1 MHSNATQLSYRQTNA
16 FSRIAVDYAEQSES
30 LQPFYTYAPTLDGIK
45 KAIEARKDF
54 PTNRKVLM
62 QELTKQYASITST
75 TAVQQNINALLQENT
90 FTVTTAHQNNIFTG
104 PLYFIYKI
112 LHAIKLAAHLKEVM
126 PENNFV
132 PVYYIGSEDA
142 DLDELNH
149 IQLDGK
155 KMIWATNQTGAVG
168 RMKIDKGL
176 LQLIT
181 EIDGQL
187 SVLPYG
193 KEVVELLKSC
203 YQNGDDIQTATFKIV
218 NELFGR
224 FGLLVLLPDNSEL
237 KRLALPVFKD
247 ELLHQ
252 HASGIVGKTSAKLGE
267 LYKVQAHP
275 REINLFYLKDAS
287 RERIET
293 DGDGYK
299 VVNTS
304 LTFTREAILAELEQ
318 YPERFSPNVI
328 LRGIYQETILPNI
341 AFIGGGGEL
350 AYWLELKELFVHYKV
365 PYPVQLLRNSFLLL
379 ENRWAVTIQK
389 LGFSI
394 NDFFSGEDELI
405 SRYVKRE
412 TDKKLSVEE
421 VLATAEHMYD
431 TIKQQ
436 AANVDSTLEK
446 HVDALKTKTVYR
458 LQQLE
463 KKMLRAEKRKFE
475 DQQRQIQT
483 IRKQLFP
490 ANGLQERADNIFY
503 FYAKWGTAVI
513 DSIYQHSPALDPQF
527 VVIEIAE

>member
-1 MHSNATQLSYRQTNA
+1 MHTNATQLPYRQTNA

-30 LQPFYTYAPTLDGIK
+30 LQPFYTHAPTFAGIQ
-45 KAIEARKDF
+45 KAIDARKNFTTD
-54 PTNRKVLM
+54 RKVLVE
-62 QELTKQYASITST
+62 ELSKQYAVVTST
-75 TAVQQNINALLQENT
+75 DAVQQNIAALANENT

-112 LHAIKLAAHLKEVM
+112 LHAVKLAAYLKEKM

-149 IQLDGK
+149 IKLDGK
-155 KMIWATNQTGAVG
+155 KMVWATNQTGAVG
-168 RMKIDKGL
+168 RMKIDKEL
-176 LQLIT
+176 LQLIN
-181 EIDGQL
+181 EMDGQL

-193 KEVVELLKSC
+193 KETIALLKSC
-203 YQNGDDIQTATFKIV
+203 YQNSDNIQTATFKIV

-224 FGLLVLLPDNSEL
+224 FGLLVLLPDNREL
-237 KRLALPVFKD
+237 KRLATSVFKD

-252 HASGIVGKTSAKLGE
+252 HASGIVEKTSAKLGE
-267 LYKVQAHP
+267 LYKVQAYP
-275 REINLFYLKDAS
+275 REINLFYLKDAI

-304 LTFTREAILAELEQ
+304 FVFTRDEMMKELEQ
-318 YPERFSPNVI
+318 NPERFSPNVI

-350 AYWLELKELFVHYKV
+350 AYWLELKDLFVHYKV

-379 ENRWAVTIQK
+379 ENKWTVTIQK

-394 NDFFSGEDELI
+394 NDFFSGEQELI
-405 SRYVKRE
+405 NRYVVRE
-412 TDKKLSVEE
+412 TDKKLS
-421 VLATAEHMYD
+421 LNSTLTAAENLYE

-436 AANVDSTLEK
+436 AATVDVTLAK

-463 KKMLRAEKRKFE
+463 KKIMRAEKRKFS
-475 DQQRQIQT
+475 DQQRQIHA
-483 IRKQLFP
+483 IRQQLFP
-490 ANGLQERADNIFY
+490 ENGLQERVDNIFY
-503 FYAKWGTAVI
+503 FYAKWGSAVI
-513 DSIYQHSPALDPQF
+513 DSIYQHSTALETQF
-527 VVIEIAE
+527 VIIEISE